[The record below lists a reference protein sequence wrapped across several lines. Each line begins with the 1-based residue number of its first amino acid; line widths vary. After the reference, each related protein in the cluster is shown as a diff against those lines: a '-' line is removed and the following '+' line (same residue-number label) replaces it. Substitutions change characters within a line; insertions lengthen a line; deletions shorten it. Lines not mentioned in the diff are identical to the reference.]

1 MNRLLSFIRYVLR
14 GGNSGHSQDG
24 LFAFQS
30 AAFDKAQMLVRVF
43 YATNLFWA
51 ALRLEER
58 ARWNSYDAIYPLWPL
73 SWLQT
78 DNVSTIAT
86 SVFVFNTVVAA
97 LALIYVGST
106 SARWLAFAG
115 ALFAGAFENSFGRIC
130 HYGHAWVWVTF
141 FFAFLPS
148 GQPSQFTHSRILR
161 QRFLQVFW
169 SAQFALLF
177 FYSMAG
183 WLKLVSVPVQ
193 LMRDEVTAIG
203 PEALARHIANCA
215 MQGGPQP
222 LLASWL
228 VDHIMIGWVL
238 FLGAIYLEA
247 AALLAAFRPAIHR
260 WWGIGLIMLHLG
272 IGLAMEIWFVPP
284 MFLLALLF
292 VYSPFQTEG
301 TTWSQMLCELPG
313 VDLIA
318 WIARRRIAA
327 DALALRPRAQSASS

>member
-1 MNRLLSFIRYVLR
+1 MNHLLRFARYVLR
-14 GGNSGHSQDG
+14 GGSTGRPDAG
-24 LFAFQS
+24 LFAYQS
-30 AAFDKAQMLVRVF
+30 AAFDKAWLLVRAF

-58 ARWNSYDAIYPLWPL
+58 ARWNTYDAIYPLWPL
-73 SWLQT
+73 AWLST
-78 DNVSTIAT
+78 DNVSTVATNVYVFNAMVATIAL
-86 SVFVFNTVVAA
+86 VFV
-97 LALIYVGST
+97 GSST
-106 SARWLAFAG
+106 ARWLAFAG

-130 HYGHAWVWVTF
+130 HYGHAWVWVAF

-148 GQPSQFTHSRILR
+148 GLPSQFTDSRIRR
-161 QRFLQVFW
+161 QRYLRVFW

-183 WLKLVSVPVQ
+183 WLKLVTVPVQ
-193 LMRDEVTAIG
+193 LMRGEVTAIG

-215 MQGGPQP
+215 LQGGPQP

-228 VDHIMIGWVL
+228 VEHIIIGWVL

-247 AALLAAFRPAIHR
+247 VALLVAFRPALHR

-301 TTWSQMLCELPG
+301 TTWPQMICELPG

-318 WIARRRIAA
+318 WVARRRIAA